1 MNGFKEVEPSFEDC
15 LLMLSKKLV
24 DSSSTVNIDSLL
36 DAFTALVG
44 DCDFHSSQRNKNIE
58 TFLKRY
64 GSSVD
69 EINKMRMRASH
80 FTLIKVIG
88 RGAFGEVQLVRH
100 KRTNKI
106 KRADSAFFWEER
118 DIMAYADPMWIVKL
132 HYAFQDL
139 KYLYMVMEYMPG
151 GDLVNLMANYDVP
164 EKWAKFYTAEVVL
177 GLDVIHS
184 MGYIH
189 RDVKPDN
196 MLISASG
203 HVKLADFGTCV
214 KMDSDGLVRC
224 STAVGTPDYISPEVL
239 RSQGS
244 EGVYGREC
252 DWWSVGVFIYEM
264 LVGETP
270 FYATSLVATYSK
282 IMNHQSTLTFP
293 DDVSISDAA
302 KDIICKFLSN
312 RNVRLGRQGVAEIKS
327 HTFFVNDEWDWNTIQ
342 NTRPPVVPDLTGDD
356 DTRNFDNIEKEGL
369 PQESFQLPRAFAG
382 NQLPF
387 IGFTYSREFSPMACL
402 AVSQQ
407 TLADA
412 KSDLQR
418 LSMQNEQYASELGLV
433 QETKKLADA
442 CLQQV
447 NADSSSIEL
456 DCLKLEKELAAVRL
470 ELKETSRKLEQE
482 LENRK
487 QLEVMLINVRSE
499 YDNLQNAERKTKS
512 EHAIDMDR
520 QISELNERIR
530 LQCDSEEKL
539 RTLFNELQESYNNQ
553 DLALRELRIKYDVLT
568 SHCDEAQ
575 ENLKSVQAQLDA
587 ERAQSTQQSQLL
599 LSTKER
605 NDALQI
611 KLDYLREKY
620 TKLTDENQTLTEKK
634 HNLEKEYSITE
645 LELKNLRDKY
655 EQEMQ
660 NYQNSL
666 NSSTQIGNE
675 QCKSESTFVSELEKK
690 LRDEETLRHSLQQ
703 QLNDVERQRK
713 VLSLDCDHFSD
724 QIQQLGMEGEN
735 LKSKIQELTGQLEV
749 EADKRIR
756 LQGEL
761 GTAMSTITTLKNR
774 EANLER
780 EISILKQECSQL
792 EFFSNELRKC
802 KSISQSQLRDVEDQ
816 LETHQCLYS
825 LYKNQTKELKELVS
839 TRDEEL
845 NSVKSNLTRQ
855 VEAVQLQL
863 EMDHK
868 ARRLAEDSLS
878 DREKEKAMLEI
889 ELKRLS
895 NRHKQEITSKDAII
909 DQFKEKERAY
919 LQTIEELRKAHDN
932 LNVNL
937 ENVNQELSR
946 KTSMSTST
954 DEQIQQ
960 LKKMYEKEQQ
970 LKKSAIDKLTEVMQK
985 KSTQNKKG
993 YRADELKRKDKE
1005 FKKLQQD
1012 VQQEKR
1018 KYDEMVA
1025 MYQKEMSD
1033 LQATLY
1039 EEGQAKERL
1048 LIELECKEEE
1058 LELLQQKLH
1067 MLLSET
1073 CSVDSASLAEV
1084 VDFNNGNFTMY
1095 DMSLMRMCDLPKKKK
1110 YHVFFKLFMLAKG
1123 RAVLPDVMSH
1133 KGHDFIAIS
1142 FHSPTSCDI
1151 CSKQLWNVLKPPPA
1165 LECKRCHVK
1174 IHKDH
1179 LEKHDRDVAPCR
1191 VNYDPM
1197 LARDLLLMVSS
1208 ADQCKVWV
1216 NRIRKCMEN
1225 FRKGGD
1231 FLKTARS
1238 SGSSVHK
1245 EKYWMQRCG
1254 KKIYKF
1260 YTILVDGDKVLWRK
1274 ISIRCVSSEMNI
1286 KMFNNSSVE
1295 VVSHANPF
1303 IAELTIGISIVL
1315 ILLAVTATCTSSLV
1329 LFIFIKEEKL
1339 RTRYFLTMAAMALND
1354 LLTGLCYSCIQ
1365 SWKLIRDMSVNS
1377 DVLSADP
1384 DCCSRTAFVS
1394 FCNNN
1399 ALMSAVVLTVDRA
1412 VAITYPLSYRH
1423 MSLLKFHVPLF
1434 VIAYTY
1440 SFSLSLVIGIQGH
1453 KKPIPFNRCGP
1464 ELCWNSWE
1472 IVHSVQN
1479 FNMYNTIKY
1488 QKRNLIQLFY
1498 IKYHEQMRVMRTLS
1512 SVILIVIITQIIGRV
1527 LRRLSFLQTTEIYF
1541 TILYKSFSLLTVLN
1555 AVLNF
1560 FICILTSTEF
1570 RLSLKELFIHS
1581 NIVSPQ
1587 N

>member
-15 LLMLSKKLV
+15 LLMLSRKLV

-44 DCDFHSSQRNKNIE
+44 DCHFHSN
-58 TFLKRY
+58 

-100 KRTNKI
+100 KRTNKVYAMKVLNKFEMI

-177 GLDVIHS
+177 GLDAVHS

-214 KMDSDGLVRC
+214 KMGPDGLVRC

-282 IMNHQSTLTFP
+282 IMNHQSALTFP

-327 HTFFVNDEWDWNTIQ
+327 HPFFVNDEWDWNTIQ

-356 DTRNFDNIEKEGL
+356 DTRNFDNIEKDGL
-369 PQESFQLPRAFAG
+369 PQESFQLPRAYAG

-402 AVSQQ
+402 TVSQQ

-418 LSMQNEQYASELGLV
+418 LSVQSEQHASELGLV
-433 QETKKLADA
+433 QETKRLADA
-442 CLQQV
+442 CLEQV
-447 NADSSSIEL
+447 NADNSSIEL

-499 YDNLQNAERKTKS
+499 YDSLQNAERKTKS

-553 DLALRELRIKYDVLT
+553 DLALRELRIKYDLLT
-568 SHCDEAQ
+568 THCDEAQ
-575 ENLKSVQAQLDA
+575 ENLKSVQAQLDD
-587 ERAQSTQQSQLL
+587 ERTQSAQQSQLL
-599 LSTKER
+599 LSAKER

-620 TKLTDENQTLTEKK
+620 TKLTDENQNLTEKK

-660 NYQNSL
+660 SYQNSL
-666 NSSTQIGNE
+666 NSSQIGNE
-675 QCKSESTFVSELEKK
+675 QCKSESTFASELEKK

-724 QIQQLGMEGEN
+724 QIQQLGVEGEN
-735 LKSKIQELTGQLEV
+735 LKLKIQELTGQLEV

-761 GTAMSTITTLKNR
+761 STAMGTITTLKNR
-774 EANLER
+774 ETNLER
-780 EISILKQECSQL
+780 EIAILKQECSQL

-802 KSISQSQLRDVEDQ
+802 KSVSQSQLRDVEDQ

-895 NRHKQEITSKDAII
+895 NRHKQEIISKDAII

-1048 LIELECKEEE
+1048 LVELECKEEE

-1067 MLLSET
+1067 TLLSET
-1073 CSVDSASLAEV
+1073 CSVDSASLADV
-1084 VDFNNGNFTMY
+1084 VDFNNDARLESGVWIPDRVTT
-1095 DMSLMRMCDLPKKKK
+1095 KKKGWK
-1110 YHVFFKLFMLAKG
+1110 KHFALLSSRKIFIYNNETDKQNPSNASIILDIEKFYHVRHVTNADVRFAEEKEIPRIFQIIYAGEGESRLAGEVQPQSVDVTKE
-1123 RAVLPDVMSH
+1123 DVMSH

-1208 ADQCKVWV
+1208 ADECKVWV

-1245 EKYWMQRCG
+1245 DSLRLPYKPYTALASAHRSNPAVSAG
-1254 KKIYKF
+1254 NSKKK
-1260 YTILVDGDKVLWRK
+1260 
-1274 ISIRCVSSEMNI
+1274 
-1286 KMFNNSSVE
+1286 
-1295 VVSHANPF
+1295 
-1303 IAELTIGISIVL
+1303 
-1315 ILLAVTATCTSSLV
+1315 
-1329 LFIFIKEEKL
+1329 
-1339 RTRYFLTMAAMALND
+1339 
-1354 LLTGLCYSCIQ
+1354 
-1365 SWKLIRDMSVNS
+1365 S
-1377 DVLSADP
+1377 DDNRAD
-1384 DCCSRTAFVS
+1384 D
-1394 FCNNN
+1394 
-1399 ALMSAVVLTVDRA
+1399 
-1412 VAITYPLSYRH
+1412 H
-1423 MSLLKFHVPLF
+1423 
-1434 VIAYTY
+1434 
-1440 SFSLSLVIGIQGH
+1440 
-1453 KKPIPFNRCGP
+1453 
-1464 ELCWNSWE
+1464 
-1472 IVHSVQN
+1472 
-1479 FNMYNTIKY
+1479 
-1488 QKRNLIQLFY
+1488 
-1498 IKYHEQMRVMRTLS
+1498 
-1512 SVILIVIITQIIGRV
+1512 
-1527 LRRLSFLQTTEIYF
+1527 
-1541 TILYKSFSLLTVLN
+1541 
-1555 AVLNF
+1555 
-1560 FICILTSTEF
+1560 
-1570 RLSLKELFIHS
+1570 
-1581 NIVSPQ
+1581 
-1587 N
+1587 

>member
-177 GLDVIHS
+177 GLDAIHS

-520 QISELNERIR
+520 Q
-530 LQCDSEEKL
+530 
-539 RTLFNELQESYNNQ
+539 SYNNQ

-655 EQEMQ
+655 EQEVQ

-666 NSSTQIGNE
+666 NSSQIGNE

-724 QIQQLGMEGEN
+724 QIQQLGMEGN
-735 LKSKIQELTGQLEV
+735 FHS
-749 EADKRIR
+749 EARMFTVGIFFQR
-756 LQGEL
+756 
-761 GTAMSTITTLKNR
+761 TTK
-774 EANLER
+774 
-780 EISILKQECSQL
+780 
-792 EFFSNELRKC
+792 
-802 KSISQSQLRDVEDQ
+802 
-816 LETHQCLYS
+816 S

-909 DQFKEKERAY
+909 DQ
-919 LQTIEELRKAHDN
+919 
-932 LNVNL
+932 
-937 ENVNQELSR
+937 
-946 KTSMSTST
+946 
-954 DEQIQQ
+954 
-960 LKKMYEKEQQ
+960 
-970 LKKSAIDKLTEVMQK
+970 AIDKLTEVMQK

-1084 VDFNNGNFTMY
+1084 VDFNNGESCADARLESGVWIPHGVTT
-1095 DMSLMRMCDLPKKKK
+1095 KKKGWRK
-1110 YHVFFKLFMLAKG
+1110 HFAVLSSRKIFIYNNEADKQNPSNAIIILDIEKFYHVRHVTNADVRFAEEKEIPRIFQIIYAGEGESRLAGEIQPQSVDVTKE
-1123 RAVLPDVMSH
+1123 DVMSH

-1208 ADQCKVWV
+1208 ADECKVWV

-1245 EKYWMQRCG
+1245 DSLRLPYKPYTALASAHRSNPAVSAG
-1254 KKIYKF
+1254 NSKKK
-1260 YTILVDGDKVLWRK
+1260 
-1274 ISIRCVSSEMNI
+1274 
-1286 KMFNNSSVE
+1286 
-1295 VVSHANPF
+1295 
-1303 IAELTIGISIVL
+1303 
-1315 ILLAVTATCTSSLV
+1315 
-1329 LFIFIKEEKL
+1329 
-1339 RTRYFLTMAAMALND
+1339 
-1354 LLTGLCYSCIQ
+1354 
-1365 SWKLIRDMSVNS
+1365 S
-1377 DVLSADP
+1377 DDHRAD
-1384 DCCSRTAFVS
+1384 D
-1394 FCNNN
+1394 
-1399 ALMSAVVLTVDRA
+1399 
-1412 VAITYPLSYRH
+1412 H
-1423 MSLLKFHVPLF
+1423 
-1434 VIAYTY
+1434 
-1440 SFSLSLVIGIQGH
+1440 
-1453 KKPIPFNRCGP
+1453 
-1464 ELCWNSWE
+1464 
-1472 IVHSVQN
+1472 
-1479 FNMYNTIKY
+1479 
-1488 QKRNLIQLFY
+1488 
-1498 IKYHEQMRVMRTLS
+1498 
-1512 SVILIVIITQIIGRV
+1512 
-1527 LRRLSFLQTTEIYF
+1527 
-1541 TILYKSFSLLTVLN
+1541 
-1555 AVLNF
+1555 
-1560 FICILTSTEF
+1560 
-1570 RLSLKELFIHS
+1570 
-1581 NIVSPQ
+1581 
-1587 N
+1587 

>member
-177 GLDVIHS
+177 GLDAIHS

-520 QISELNERIR
+520 Q
-530 LQCDSEEKL
+530 
-539 RTLFNELQESYNNQ
+539 SYNNQ

-666 NSSTQIGNE
+666 NSSSQIGNE

-724 QIQQLGMEGEN
+724 QIQQLGMEGN
-735 LKSKIQELTGQLEV
+735 FHS
-749 EADKRIR
+749 EARMFTVGIFFQR
-756 LQGEL
+756 
-761 GTAMSTITTLKNR
+761 TTK
-774 EANLER
+774 
-780 EISILKQECSQL
+780 
-792 EFFSNELRKC
+792 
-802 KSISQSQLRDVEDQ
+802 
-816 LETHQCLYS
+816 S

-895 NRHKQEITSKDAII
+895 NRHKQEIISKDAII
-909 DQFKEKERAY
+909 DQ
-919 LQTIEELRKAHDN
+919 
-932 LNVNL
+932 
-937 ENVNQELSR
+937 
-946 KTSMSTST
+946 
-954 DEQIQQ
+954 
-960 LKKMYEKEQQ
+960 
-970 LKKSAIDKLTEVMQK
+970 AIDKLTEVMQK

-1084 VDFNNGNFTMY
+1084 VDFNNGESCADARLESGVWIPHGVTT
-1095 DMSLMRMCDLPKKKK
+1095 KKKGWRK
-1110 YHVFFKLFMLAKG
+1110 HFAVLSSRKIFIYNNEADKQNPSNAIIILDIEKFYHVRHVTNADVRFAEEKEIPRIFQIIYAGEGESRLAGEVQPQSVDVTKE
-1123 RAVLPDVMSH
+1123 DVMSH

-1245 EKYWMQRCG
+1245 DSLRLPYKPYTALASAHRSNPAVSAG
-1254 KKIYKF
+1254 NSKKK
-1260 YTILVDGDKVLWRK
+1260 
-1274 ISIRCVSSEMNI
+1274 
-1286 KMFNNSSVE
+1286 
-1295 VVSHANPF
+1295 
-1303 IAELTIGISIVL
+1303 
-1315 ILLAVTATCTSSLV
+1315 
-1329 LFIFIKEEKL
+1329 
-1339 RTRYFLTMAAMALND
+1339 
-1354 LLTGLCYSCIQ
+1354 
-1365 SWKLIRDMSVNS
+1365 S
-1377 DVLSADP
+1377 DDHRAD
-1384 DCCSRTAFVS
+1384 D
-1394 FCNNN
+1394 
-1399 ALMSAVVLTVDRA
+1399 
-1412 VAITYPLSYRH
+1412 H
-1423 MSLLKFHVPLF
+1423 
-1434 VIAYTY
+1434 
-1440 SFSLSLVIGIQGH
+1440 
-1453 KKPIPFNRCGP
+1453 
-1464 ELCWNSWE
+1464 
-1472 IVHSVQN
+1472 
-1479 FNMYNTIKY
+1479 
-1488 QKRNLIQLFY
+1488 
-1498 IKYHEQMRVMRTLS
+1498 
-1512 SVILIVIITQIIGRV
+1512 
-1527 LRRLSFLQTTEIYF
+1527 
-1541 TILYKSFSLLTVLN
+1541 
-1555 AVLNF
+1555 
-1560 FICILTSTEF
+1560 
-1570 RLSLKELFIHS
+1570 
-1581 NIVSPQ
+1581 
-1587 N
+1587 

>member
-15 LLMLSKKLV
+15 LLMLSRKLV
-24 DSSSTVNIDSLL
+24 DCSSTVNIDSLL

-44 DCDFHSSQRNKNIE
+44 DCDFHSSQRNKNIR
-58 TFLKRY
+58 TFLNRY

-80 FTLIKVIG
+80 FSLIKVIG

-100 KRTNKI
+100 KRTNKVYAMKVLNKFEMI

-177 GLDVIHS
+177 GLDAVHS

-214 KMDSDGLVRC
+214 KMGPDGLVRC

-252 DWWSVGVFIYEM
+252 DWWSVGVFLYEM

-282 IMNHQSTLTFP
+282 IMNHQNALTFP

-327 HTFFVNDEWDWNTIQ
+327 HPFFVNDEWDWNTIQ

-356 DTRNFDNIEKEGL
+356 DTRNFDNIEKDGFS
-369 PQESFQLPRAFAG
+369 QESFQIPRAYAG

-402 AVSQQ
+402 TVSQQ

-418 LSMQNEQYASELGLV
+418 LSVQSEQHTSELGLV
-433 QETKKLADA
+433 QETKRLADA
-442 CLQQV
+442 CLEQV
-447 NADSSSIEL
+447 NADNSSIEL

-499 YDNLQNAERKTKS
+499 YDSLQNAERKTKS

-553 DLALRELRIKYDVLT
+553 DLALRELRIKYDLLT
-568 SHCDEAQ
+568 THCDEAQ
-575 ENLKSVQAQLDA
+575 ENLKSVQAQLDD
-587 ERAQSTQQSQLL
+587 ERSQSAQQSQQL
-599 LSTKER
+599 LSAKER

-620 TKLTDENQTLTEKK
+620 TKLTDENQNLTEKK

-645 LELKNLRDKY
+645 LELKNLRHKY
-655 EQEMQ
+655 EQELEI
-660 NYQNSL
+660 YQNSL
-666 NSSTQIGNE
+666 NSSQIGNE
-675 QCKSESTFVSELEKK
+675 QCKSESTLVSELEKK

-724 QIQQLGMEGEN
+724 QIQQLGVEGEN
-735 LKSKIQELTGQLEV
+735 LKSKIQELTSQLEL

-761 GTAMSTITTLKNR
+761 TTAMGTITTLKNR

-780 EISILKQECSQL
+780 EIAILKQECSQL

-802 KSISQSQLRDVEDQ
+802 KSVSQSQLRDVEDQ

-895 NRHKQEITSKDAII
+895 NRHKQEIISKDAII

-1048 LIELECKEEE
+1048 LVELECKEEE

-1067 MLLSET
+1067 TLLSET
-1073 CSVDSASLAEV
+1073 CSVDSASLADV
-1084 VDFNNGNFTMY
+1084 VDFNNGDSCT
-1095 DMSLMRMCDLPKKKK
+1095 DPRLESGVWIPDRVTTKKKGWK
-1110 YHVFFKLFMLAKG
+1110 KHFALLSSRKIFIYNNEADKQNPSNASIILDIEKFYHVRHVTNADVRFAEEKEIPRIFQIIYAGEGESRLAGEVQPQSVDVTKE
-1123 RAVLPDVMSH
+1123 DVMSH

-1208 ADQCKVWV
+1208 ADECKVWV

-1245 EKYWMQRCG
+1245 DSLRLP
-1254 KKIYKF
+1254 YKP
-1260 YTILVDGDKVLWRK
+1260 YTALASAHR
-1274 ISIRCVSSEMNI
+1274 SS
-1286 KMFNNSSVE
+1286 
-1295 VVSHANPF
+1295 
-1303 IAELTIGISIVL
+1303 
-1315 ILLAVTATCTSSLV
+1315 
-1329 LFIFIKEEKL
+1329 
-1339 RTRYFLTMAAMALND
+1339 
-1354 LLTGLCYSCIQ
+1354 
-1365 SWKLIRDMSVNS
+1365 
-1377 DVLSADP
+1377 
-1384 DCCSRTAFVS
+1384 
-1394 FCNNN
+1394 
-1399 ALMSAVVLTVDRA
+1399 SAVSGGHSKKKSDDNRA
-1412 VAITYPLSYRH
+1412 DDH
-1423 MSLLKFHVPLF
+1423 
-1434 VIAYTY
+1434 
-1440 SFSLSLVIGIQGH
+1440 
-1453 KKPIPFNRCGP
+1453 
-1464 ELCWNSWE
+1464 
-1472 IVHSVQN
+1472 
-1479 FNMYNTIKY
+1479 
-1488 QKRNLIQLFY
+1488 
-1498 IKYHEQMRVMRTLS
+1498 
-1512 SVILIVIITQIIGRV
+1512 
-1527 LRRLSFLQTTEIYF
+1527 
-1541 TILYKSFSLLTVLN
+1541 
-1555 AVLNF
+1555 
-1560 FICILTSTEF
+1560 
-1570 RLSLKELFIHS
+1570 
-1581 NIVSPQ
+1581 
-1587 N
+1587 

>member
-1 MNGFKEVEPSFEDC
+1 MMNGFKEVEPSFEDC

-100 KRTNKI
+100 KRTNKVYAMKLLNKFEMI

-177 GLDVIHS
+177 GLDAIHS

-530 LQCDSEEKL
+530 LQCDNEEKL

-655 EQEMQ
+655 EQEVQ

-666 NSSTQIGNE
+666 NSSQIGNE

-1084 VDFNNGNFTMY
+1084 VDFNNGESCADARLESGVWIPHGVTT
-1095 DMSLMRMCDLPKKKK
+1095 KKKGWRK
-1110 YHVFFKLFMLAKG
+1110 HFAVLSSRKIFIYNNEADKQNPSNAIIILDIEKFYHVRHVTNADVRFAEEKEIPRIFQIIYAGEGESRLAGEVQPQSVDVTKE
-1123 RAVLPDVMSH
+1123 DVMSH

-1245 EKYWMQRCG
+1245 DSLRLPYKPYTALASAHRSNPAVSAG
-1254 KKIYKF
+1254 NSKKK
-1260 YTILVDGDKVLWRK
+1260 
-1274 ISIRCVSSEMNI
+1274 
-1286 KMFNNSSVE
+1286 
-1295 VVSHANPF
+1295 
-1303 IAELTIGISIVL
+1303 
-1315 ILLAVTATCTSSLV
+1315 
-1329 LFIFIKEEKL
+1329 
-1339 RTRYFLTMAAMALND
+1339 
-1354 LLTGLCYSCIQ
+1354 
-1365 SWKLIRDMSVNS
+1365 S
-1377 DVLSADP
+1377 DDHRAD
-1384 DCCSRTAFVS
+1384 D
-1394 FCNNN
+1394 
-1399 ALMSAVVLTVDRA
+1399 
-1412 VAITYPLSYRH
+1412 H
-1423 MSLLKFHVPLF
+1423 
-1434 VIAYTY
+1434 
-1440 SFSLSLVIGIQGH
+1440 
-1453 KKPIPFNRCGP
+1453 
-1464 ELCWNSWE
+1464 
-1472 IVHSVQN
+1472 
-1479 FNMYNTIKY
+1479 
-1488 QKRNLIQLFY
+1488 
-1498 IKYHEQMRVMRTLS
+1498 
-1512 SVILIVIITQIIGRV
+1512 
-1527 LRRLSFLQTTEIYF
+1527 
-1541 TILYKSFSLLTVLN
+1541 
-1555 AVLNF
+1555 
-1560 FICILTSTEF
+1560 
-1570 RLSLKELFIHS
+1570 
-1581 NIVSPQ
+1581 
-1587 N
+1587 

>member
-1 MNGFKEVEPSFEDC
+1 
-15 LLMLSKKLV
+15 
-24 DSSSTVNIDSLL
+24 
-36 DAFTALVG
+36 
-44 DCDFHSSQRNKNIE
+44 
-58 TFLKRY
+58 
-64 GSSVD
+64 
-69 EINKMRMRASH
+69 MRMRASH

-88 RGAFGEVQLVRH
+88 RGAFGE
-100 KRTNKI
+100 I

-177 GLDVIHS
+177 GLDAIHS

-342 NTRPPVVPDLTGDD
+342 NSNVGKIFCMLSPLRLDDWFKFLARPPVVPDLTGDD

-447 NADSSSIEL
+447 NADSSSIEF

-520 QISELNERIR
+520 Q
-530 LQCDSEEKL
+530 
-539 RTLFNELQESYNNQ
+539 SYNNQ

-620 TKLTDENQTLTEKK
+620 TKLSDENQTLTEKK

-655 EQEMQ
+655 EQEVQ

-666 NSSTQIGNE
+666 NSSQIGNE

-724 QIQQLGMEGEN
+724 QIQQLGMEGN
-735 LKSKIQELTGQLEV
+735 FHS
-749 EADKRIR
+749 EARMFTVGIFFQR
-756 LQGEL
+756 
-761 GTAMSTITTLKNR
+761 TTK
-774 EANLER
+774 
-780 EISILKQECSQL
+780 
-792 EFFSNELRKC
+792 
-802 KSISQSQLRDVEDQ
+802 
-816 LETHQCLYS
+816 S

-845 NSVKSNLTRQ
+845 NTVKSNLTRQ

-909 DQFKEKERAY
+909 DQ
-919 LQTIEELRKAHDN
+919 
-932 LNVNL
+932 
-937 ENVNQELSR
+937 
-946 KTSMSTST
+946 
-954 DEQIQQ
+954 
-960 LKKMYEKEQQ
+960 
-970 LKKSAIDKLTEVMQK
+970 AIDKLTEVMQK

-1012 VQQEKR
+1012 VQQVCVLFLLTVSACLLGYVCDFVFCFAFHQEKR

-1208 ADQCKVWV
+1208 ADECKVWV

-1238 SGSSVHK
+1238 SGSSVHNIFTCVMDSDRMTR

-1260 YTILVDGDKVLWRK
+1260 YTILVDGDKLIWRK
-1274 ISIRCVSSEMNI
+1274 ISIRCVSSSGEL
-1286 KMFNNSSVE
+1286 VE
-1295 VVSHANPF
+1295 NVN
-1303 IAELTIGISIVL
+1303 EISI
-1315 ILLAVTATCTSSLV
+1315 
-1329 LFIFIKEEKL
+1329 
-1339 RTRYFLTMAAMALND
+1339 
-1354 LLTGLCYSCIQ
+1354 
-1365 SWKLIRDMSVNS
+1365 
-1377 DVLSADP
+1377 
-1384 DCCSRTAFVS
+1384 
-1394 FCNNN
+1394 
-1399 ALMSAVVLTVDRA
+1399 
-1412 VAITYPLSYRH
+1412 
-1423 MSLLKFHVPLF
+1423 
-1434 VIAYTY
+1434 
-1440 SFSLSLVIGIQGH
+1440 
-1453 KKPIPFNRCGP
+1453 
-1464 ELCWNSWE
+1464 
-1472 IVHSVQN
+1472 
-1479 FNMYNTIKY
+1479 
-1488 QKRNLIQLFY
+1488 
-1498 IKYHEQMRVMRTLS
+1498 
-1512 SVILIVIITQIIGRV
+1512 
-1527 LRRLSFLQTTEIYF
+1527 LQ
-1541 TILYKSFSLLTVLN
+1541 
-1555 AVLNF
+1555 
-1560 FICILTSTEF
+1560 
-1570 RLSLKELFIHS
+1570 
-1581 NIVSPQ
+1581 
-1587 N
+1587 

>member
-1 MNGFKEVEPSFEDC
+1 MMNGFKEVEPSFEDC

-88 RGAFGEVQLVRH
+88 RGAFGE
-100 KRTNKI
+100 I

-177 GLDVIHS
+177 GLDAIHS

-342 NTRPPVVPDLTGDD
+342 NSNVGKIFSMLSPLHLDDWFKFLARPPVVPDLTGDD

-520 QISELNERIR
+520 Q
-530 LQCDSEEKL
+530 
-539 RTLFNELQESYNNQ
+539 SYNNQ

-655 EQEMQ
+655 EQEVQ

-666 NSSTQIGNE
+666 NSSQIGNE

-724 QIQQLGMEGEN
+724 QIQQLGMEGN
-735 LKSKIQELTGQLEV
+735 FHS
-749 EADKRIR
+749 EARMFTVGIFFQR
-756 LQGEL
+756 
-761 GTAMSTITTLKNR
+761 TTK
-774 EANLER
+774 
-780 EISILKQECSQL
+780 
-792 EFFSNELRKC
+792 
-802 KSISQSQLRDVEDQ
+802 
-816 LETHQCLYS
+816 S

-909 DQFKEKERAY
+909 DQ
-919 LQTIEELRKAHDN
+919 
-932 LNVNL
+932 
-937 ENVNQELSR
+937 
-946 KTSMSTST
+946 
-954 DEQIQQ
+954 
-960 LKKMYEKEQQ
+960 
-970 LKKSAIDKLTEVMQK
+970 AIDKLTEVMQK

-1067 MLLSET
+1067 VLLSET

-1084 VDFNNGNFTMY
+1084 VDFNNGESCADARLESGVWIPHGVTT
-1095 DMSLMRMCDLPKKKK
+1095 KKKGWRK
-1110 YHVFFKLFMLAKG
+1110 HFAVLSSRKIFIYNNEADKQNPSNAIIILDIEKFYHVRHVTNADVRFAEEKEIPRIFQIIYAGEGESRLAGEVQPQSVDVTKE
-1123 RAVLPDVMSH
+1123 DVMSH

-1208 ADQCKVWV
+1208 ADECKVWV

-1245 EKYWMQRCG
+1245 DSLRLPYKPYTALASAHRSNPAVSAG
-1254 KKIYKF
+1254 NSKKK
-1260 YTILVDGDKVLWRK
+1260 
-1274 ISIRCVSSEMNI
+1274 
-1286 KMFNNSSVE
+1286 
-1295 VVSHANPF
+1295 
-1303 IAELTIGISIVL
+1303 
-1315 ILLAVTATCTSSLV
+1315 
-1329 LFIFIKEEKL
+1329 
-1339 RTRYFLTMAAMALND
+1339 
-1354 LLTGLCYSCIQ
+1354 
-1365 SWKLIRDMSVNS
+1365 S
-1377 DVLSADP
+1377 DDHRAD
-1384 DCCSRTAFVS
+1384 D
-1394 FCNNN
+1394 
-1399 ALMSAVVLTVDRA
+1399 
-1412 VAITYPLSYRH
+1412 H
-1423 MSLLKFHVPLF
+1423 
-1434 VIAYTY
+1434 
-1440 SFSLSLVIGIQGH
+1440 
-1453 KKPIPFNRCGP
+1453 
-1464 ELCWNSWE
+1464 
-1472 IVHSVQN
+1472 
-1479 FNMYNTIKY
+1479 
-1488 QKRNLIQLFY
+1488 
-1498 IKYHEQMRVMRTLS
+1498 
-1512 SVILIVIITQIIGRV
+1512 
-1527 LRRLSFLQTTEIYF
+1527 
-1541 TILYKSFSLLTVLN
+1541 
-1555 AVLNF
+1555 
-1560 FICILTSTEF
+1560 
-1570 RLSLKELFIHS
+1570 
-1581 NIVSPQ
+1581 
-1587 N
+1587 